1 MEIIFFQKIKNDG
14 GPKSFQKKFI
24 RWFYSKNINFS
35 FLSYKNFFKKKYL
48 FINAG
53 SLKLVTVLLQ
63 KILKVADIGKF
74 FHQLR
79 QNQFHHDQQS

>member
-63 KILKVADIGKF
+63 KILGSIIIQRLNGFYDLKNID
-74 FHQLR
+74 
-79 QNQFHHDQQS
+79 